1 MGSAAFGHE
10 LIVVAVEVAEQTNS
24 RSRREWSFAGF
35 HAQRSGDL
43 PEVGGHFRL
52 VHVDADA
59 DDGVVHA
66 VGLGV
71 HLGEDAGEFLAVRE
85 EIVGPADVGER
96 VELFGGGV
104 ARGEAGDQSEQG
116 RVAPGRF
123 AGAAKR
129 CNDAGGFFGE
139 PFAAGAA
146 ASGGLFF
153 GENDGAVGLALFAEL
168 HGDGIGGIH
177 FEEMVDAA
185 RERRAEQAMAESC
198 GTRMSGARSM

>member
-1 MGSAAFGHE
+1 M
-10 LIVVAVEVAEQTNS
+10 
-24 RSRREWSFAGF
+24 
-35 HAQRSGDL
+35 
-43 PEVGGHFRL
+43 
-52 VHVDADA
+52 
-59 DDGVVHA
+59 HA

-104 ARGEAGDQSEQG
+104 ARGKAGDQSEQG
-116 RVAPGRF
+116 GVGRGDLR
-123 AGAAKR
+123 AQQDGAM
-129 CNDAGGFFGE
+129 NAGGFFGE
-139 PFAAGAA
+139 PFASSAT

-185 RERRAEQAMAESC
+185 RERRAEQAVA
-198 GTRMSGARSM
+198 